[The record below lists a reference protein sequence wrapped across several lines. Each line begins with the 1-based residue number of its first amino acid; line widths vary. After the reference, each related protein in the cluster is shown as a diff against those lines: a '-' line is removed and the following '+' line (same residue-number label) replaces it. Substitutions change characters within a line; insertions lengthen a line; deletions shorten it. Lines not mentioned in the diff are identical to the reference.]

1 MNNLTATTLAAHFPA
16 VAPEIRRALENKK
29 PLAAGTAKGDKG
41 KNENTVHS
49 AWPVTILDTPAQLP
63 PLAARIDGLASQ
75 IVQIVDGTVS
85 MYVEMQLI
93 ILAFNLA
100 AVAEQ
105 VGYMENNLEVP
116 A

>member
-1 MNNLTATTLAAHFPA
+1 MNNLTMTILAAHFSA
-16 VAPEIRRALENKK
+16 VDPEILRALENKK
-29 PLAAGTAKGDKG
+29 PLTAATVKGQKG
-41 KNENTVHS
+41 KKRNGVS

-75 IVQIVDGTVS
+75 IARIIDGTVS
-85 MYVEMQLI
+85 MGVEMQLI

-105 VGYMENNLEVP
+105 VAHMENNLEVP

>member
-1 MNNLTATTLAAHFPA
+1 MNNLTATTLAAHFPT
-16 VAPEIRRALENKK
+16 VAPEIFRTLENEK
-29 PLAAGTAKGDKG
+29 PLTAATVRGQKG
-41 KNENTVHS
+41 KKRNGVS
-49 AWPVTILDTPAQLP
+49 AWPITILDTPAQLP

-75 IVQIVDGTVS
+75 IARIIDGTVS
-85 MYVEMQLI
+85 MGVEMQLI

-105 VGYMENNLEVP
+105 VAHMENTLEVP

>member
-1 MNNLTATTLAAHFPA
+1 MNNLTAINLAAHFPA
-16 VAPEIRRALENKK
+16 VAPEIRRALENEK
-29 PLAAGTAKGDKG
+29 PLAAGTVKGNKG
-41 KNENTVHS
+41 KNEKPVHS

-75 IVQIVDGTVS
+75 ITQIIDGTVS
-85 MYVEMQLI
+85 MGVEMQLI

-105 VGYMENNLEVP
+105 VAHLENNLEVP

>member
-1 MNNLTATTLAAHFPA
+1 MSTLSTTTLTAHFPA
-16 VAPEIRRALENKK
+16 VAPEIFRALENEK
-29 PLAAGTAKGDKG
+29 PFTVAAVRGPKG
-41 KNENTVHS
+41 KKRNGVS
-49 AWPVTILDTPAQLP
+49 AWPVTILDAPAQLP

-75 IVQIVDGTVS
+75 IARIIDGTVS
-85 MYVEMQLI
+85 MGVEMQLI

-105 VGYMENNLEVP
+105 VAHMENNLEVP

>member
-1 MNNLTATTLAAHFPA
+1 MNNLTATTLAAHFPT
-16 VAPEIRRALENKK
+16 VAPEIFRTLENEK
-29 PLAAGTAKGDKG
+29 PLTAATVKGPKG
-41 KNENTVHS
+41 KKRNGVS

-63 PLAARIDGLASQ
+63 PLAARI
-75 IVQIVDGTVS
+75 IDGTVS
-85 MYVEMQLI
+85 MGVEMQLI

-105 VGYMENNLEVP
+105 VAHMENNLEVP

>member
-1 MNNLTATTLAAHFPA
+1 MNNLTATPLAAHFPA

-29 PLAAGTAKGDKG
+29 PLAAGTVKGNKG
-41 KNENTVHS
+41 KNEKPVHS

-75 IVQIVDGTVS
+75 ITQIIDGTVS
-85 MYVEMQLI
+85 MGVEMQLI

-105 VGYMENNLEVP
+105 VANMENNLEVP

>member
-1 MNNLTATTLAAHFPA
+1 MNSLSVTTLAAHFPA
-16 VAPEIRRALENKK
+16 VAPEIRRALENEK
-29 PLAAGTAKGDKG
+29 PLTAGTVKGNEE
-41 KNENTVHS
+41 KNENTVPS

-75 IVQIVDGTVS
+75 IARIIDGTVS
-85 MYVEMQLI
+85 MCVEMQLI

-105 VGYMENNLEVP
+105 VAHMENNLEVP

>member
-1 MNNLTATTLAAHFPA
+1 MNNLNTITYITCVPT
-16 VAPEIRRALENKK
+16 VAPEIRRALENEK
-29 PLAAGTAKGDKG
+29 PLTAGTVKGNKG
-41 KNENTVHS
+41 KNKNTVHS

-63 PLAARIDGLASQ
+63 PLAARIDSLASQ
-75 IVQIVDGTVS
+75 ITQIIDGTVS
-85 MYVEMQLI
+85 MGVEMQLI

-105 VGYMENNLEVP
+105 VAHMENNLEVP

>member
-1 MNNLTATTLAAHFPA
+1 MNNLTATPLAAHFPA

-29 PLAAGTAKGDKG
+29 PLAAGTVKGNKG
-41 KNENTVHS
+41 KNEKPVHS

-75 IVQIVDGTVS
+75 ITQIIDGTVS
-85 MYVEMQLI
+85 MGVEIQLI

-105 VGYMENNLEVP
+105 VAHMENNLEVP

>member
-49 AWPVTILDTPAQLP
+49 A
-63 PLAARIDGLASQ
+63 
-75 IVQIVDGTVS
+75 
-85 MYVEMQLI
+85 
-93 ILAFNLA
+93 
-100 AVAEQ
+100 
-105 VGYMENNLEVP
+105 
-116 A
+116 

>member
-1 MNNLTATTLAAHFPA
+1 MNDLTATTLAAHFPA
-16 VAPEIRRALENKK
+16 VSPEIRRALENKK
-29 PLAAGTAKGDKG
+29 PLTAATVKGQKG
-41 KNENTVHS
+41 KKGNCVS

-75 IVQIVDGTVS
+75 ITQIIDGTVS
-85 MYVEMQLI
+85 MGVEMQLI

-105 VGYMENNLEVP
+105 VAHLENNLEVP

>member
-1 MNNLTATTLAAHFPA
+1 MSTLSTTTLAAHFPA
-16 VAPEIRRALENKK
+16 VAPEIFRALENEK
-29 PLAAGTAKGDKG
+29 PLTAGTVKGNEG

-49 AWPVTILDTPAQLP
+49 FWPVTILDTPVQLP

-85 MYVEMQLI
+85 MYVEIQLI

-105 VGYMENNLEVP
+105 VAHMENNLEVP

>member
-16 VAPEIRRALENKK
+16 VSPEIRRELENKK
-29 PLAAGTAKGDKG
+29 PLTAATVKGQKG
-41 KNENTVHS
+41 QKQNCVS

-75 IVQIVDGTVS
+75 ITQIIDGTVS
-85 MYVEMQLI
+85 MGVEMQLL
-93 ILAFNLA
+93 ILAFHLA

-105 VGYMENNLEVP
+105 LAHLDNNLQVP
-116 A
+116 LS

>member
-1 MNNLTATTLAAHFPA
+1 MNNLSATTLTAHFPA
-16 VAPEIRRALENKK
+16 VAPEIRRVLENKK
-29 PLAAGTAKGDKG
+29 PLAAATVKGPKG
-41 KNENTVHS
+41 KKRNCVS

-75 IVQIVDGTVS
+75 ITQIIDGTVS
-85 MYVEMQLI
+85 MGVEMQLI

-105 VGYMENNLEVP
+105 VAHMENNLEVP

>member
-1 MNNLTATTLAAHFPA
+1 MNNLTITYIACAPA
-16 VAPEIRRALENKK
+16 VSPEIRRALENKK
-29 PLAAGTAKGDKG
+29 PLTAATVKGQKG
-41 KNENTVHS
+41 KKGNCVS

-75 IVQIVDGTVS
+75 ITQIIDGTVS
-85 MYVEMQLI
+85 MGVEMQLI

-105 VGYMENNLEVP
+105 VAHLENNLEVP